1 MTVYVIYMAFVIFVI
16 LLIIIGIYFM
26 LSVNSQRRVKKRINK
41 KTNIIREIMDRHM
54 EYEDIEDIPVEEIE
68 MMKKMVSRKSGLEAF
83 YLAHES
89 YLNGNI
95 DPKKLREYA
104 GEIVDYKTLMNNKI
118 VRYKYRKSYVLY
130 LLSQFGIN
138 TKEVGEFAIES
149 LEKESMYVRNN
160 ALRVIRNTGDVE
172 LFLKAI
178 KTITENKYYYNYRVL
193 VDFIDNF
200 NGDMEK
206 LDRALLA
213 NIHNFNDRF
222 KRLTIEHFANGLDD
236 HEDIKL
242 MVLDFLANSK
252 DKEILILSMRYF
264 GRIID
269 ERAKA
274 YLLDN
279 IKSEDWELRAISAK
293 IILNYNDEDT
303 RNALLEALKDENYY
317 VRFNSAFS
325 YIEMEVEENIFKELD
340 IIKDNFAKEIL
351 VYAMYLKNLIN
362 HEEYLLRKENIEG
375 RLVSDV
381 S

>member
-41 KTNIIREIMDRHM
+41 KTNIIREIMDKHM
-54 EYEDIEDIPVEEIE
+54 EYEDREDIPVEEIE

-89 YLNGNI
+89 YLNQNI

-130 LLSQFGIN
+130 LLSQFEIN

-200 NGDMEK
+200 NGDMEE

-303 RNALLEALKDENYY
+303 RNALLETLKDENYY

-340 IIKDNFAKEIL
+340 MVKDNFAKEIL

-362 HEEYLLRKENIEG
+362 HEEYLLRRENIEG